1 MQLSSDTE
9 NVLDFLDAS
18 SEHGLRKRNDL
29 GVLFELSAESG
40 AVEEM
45 NGLLF
50 HGTRLYNLYHTLRR
64 AGAGAEGYDRLQK
77 EFTDAVEQVRD
88 LIARTLVNADRE
100 QVERFETT
108 YYGMTQGS
116 LRNLV
121 DLAHD
126 LGIAKHV
133 QNDSK
138 RGSQNDEA

>member
-1 MQLSSDTE
+1 MQLSADTE
-9 NVLDFLDAS
+9 NVLDFLEGF

-29 GVLFELSAESG
+29 GVLFELSAERQ
-40 AVEEM
+40 ADEEM

-64 AGAGAEGYDRLQK
+64 AGSGGEGYDKLQG
-77 EFTDAVEQVRD
+77 EFSDAVEQVRD
-88 LIARTLVNADRE
+88 LMARTLVEAE
-100 QVERFETT
+100 QEHIERFEGT

-126 LGIAKHV
+126 LSVAKHV

-138 RGSQNDEA
+138 HRTENDE

>member
-1 MQLSSDTE
+1 MQLSADTE
-9 NVLDFLDAS
+9 NVLNFLEEM

-29 GVLFELSAESG
+29 GVLFELSAEHQ
-40 AVEEM
+40 AAEEM

-64 AGAGAEGYDRLQK
+64 AGAGAEGYDKLQT
-77 EFTDAVEQVRD
+77 EFSDAVEQVRD
-88 LIARTLVNADRE
+88 LMARTLVEAGQE
-100 QVERFETT
+100 HIERFEIT
-108 YYGMTQGS
+108 YYGMNQGS

-126 LGIAKHV
+126 LHVAKHV

-138 RGSQNDEA
+138 RREEK

>member
-1 MQLSSDTE
+1 MQLSADTE
-9 NVLDFLDAS
+9 NVLDFLEEF

-29 GVLFELSAESG
+29 GVLFELSAERQ
-40 AVEEM
+40 AHEEM

-64 AGAGAEGYDRLQK
+64 AGSGGEGYDTLQK
-77 EFTDAVEQVRD
+77 EFSDAVEQVRD
-88 LIARTLVNADRE
+88 LIARALLEAE
-100 QVERFETT
+100 QASIERFETT

-126 LGIAKHV
+126 LSVAKHV

-138 RGSQNDEA
+138 RRPENDE